1 MPTTHRSRDVAP
13 PASVRDP
20 APPRAGAGSTLV
32 ATPPPGDD
40 AMTATTSSAAT
51 ALAMPTPTPLPHPA
65 RRWHSA
71 DLFGAARDI
80 EIVHGASVYRL
91 RLTSLNKLILTK

>member
-1 MPTTHRSRDVAP
+1 MPTTHRSRFLAP
-13 PASVRDP
+13 PASVRDT
-20 APPRAGAGSTLV
+20 APPRTSAGSTL
-32 ATPPPGDD
+32 AATTPPRDD
-40 AMTATTSSAAT
+40 AMTVTTSSAD
-51 ALAMPTPTPLPHPA
+51 PPVSTPTPLPHPA